1 MLAAAFAA
9 VAHAQ
14 DKASK
19 DKEQDKR
26 PQLKL
31 TARPPLGMAPQKVVL
46 TAEIVGG
53 PDDAE
58 DFYCPTVEWDWGD
71 LTTSESTADCEPYE
85 PGKSSI
91 KRRWTVEHVFQTG
104 FLPRG
109 AAAEETRQGDYASNR
124 DRRNP
129 PRAKGPLEEVRS
141 VPSASQAIKAD
152 VRRLT
157 RQAHNQIEMIGVR
170 GFRKIRL

>member
-1 MLAAAFAA
+1 MTTHHRLVRATITSLTLAAALAV

-14 DKASK
+14 DKAAK

-31 TARPPLGMAPQKVVL
+31 TARPPLGMAPQRVVL

-53 PDDAE
+53 PDDSE

-71 LTTSESTADCEPYE
+71 LTQSESTADCEPYA

-91 KRRWTVEHVFQTG
+91 KRRWTVEHVFQ
-104 FLPRG
+104 RG
-109 AAAEETRQGDYASNR
+109 SYHVVLRLKKHDKAITQATVIVEIRPGLR
-124 DRRNP
+124 D
-129 PRAKGPLEEVRS
+129 L
-141 VPSASQAIKAD
+141 
-152 VRRLT
+152 
-157 RQAHNQIEMIGVR
+157 
-170 GFRKIRL
+170 

>member
-1 MLAAAFAA
+1 MITSHRHLAGAAIASLILASTLVA
-9 VAHAQ
+9 VTHGQ
-14 DKASK
+14 DKGSK
-19 DKEQDKR
+19 DQDKR

-71 LTTSESTADCEPYE
+71 LTQSESTADCEPYQ

-91 KRRWTVEHVFQTG
+91 KRRWTVEHVFQ
-104 FLPRG
+104 RG
-109 AAAEETRQGDYASNR
+109 SYHVVLRLKKR
-124 DRRNP
+124 DK
-129 PRAKGPLEEVRS
+129 AIT
-141 VPSASQAIKAD
+141 QATVI
-152 VRRLT
+152 V
-157 RQAHNQIEMIGVR
+157 E
-170 GFRKIRL
+170 IRPGLRDL

>member
-1 MLAAAFAA
+1 LNGLLAQTPGRTIALSDPKVMTSHRHLVGAAVASLMLAVALAG

-14 DKASK
+14 DKTK
-19 DKEQDKR
+19 DKDQDKR

-71 LTTSESTADCEPYE
+71 FTQSESTADCAPYE

-91 KRRWTVEHVFQTG
+91 KRRWTVEHVFQ
-104 FLPRG
+104 RG
-109 AAAEETRQGDYASNR
+109 SYHVVLRLKKR
-124 DRRNP
+124 DK
-129 PRAKGPLEEVRS
+129 AIT
-141 VPSASQAIKAD
+141 QATVI
-152 VRRLT
+152 V
-157 RQAHNQIEMIGVR
+157 E
-170 GFRKIRL
+170 IRPGLRDL